1 VAPVLVVGLMVWHWE
16 EVELWHLWHL
26 WHLHLMSSHILLLV
40 VGDWDLS
47 FVVSLVVWFEMMCKL
62 LLSGFNFMDEFLE
75 LSLKPLKELIDIW
88 EHKLEW
94 IDVFVLVV
102 HVKIFHLGVE
112 SSLLD
117 VL

>member
-1 VAPVLVVGLMVWHWE
+1 
-16 EVELWHLWHL
+16 
-26 WHLHLMSSHILLLV
+26 
-40 VGDWDLS
+40 
-47 FVVSLVVWFEMMCKL
+47 
-62 LLSGFNFMDEFLE
+62 LSGFNFMDEFLE
-75 LSLKPLKELIDIW
+75 LSLKSLKELIDIW

-94 IDVFVLVV
+94 IDVLVLVV